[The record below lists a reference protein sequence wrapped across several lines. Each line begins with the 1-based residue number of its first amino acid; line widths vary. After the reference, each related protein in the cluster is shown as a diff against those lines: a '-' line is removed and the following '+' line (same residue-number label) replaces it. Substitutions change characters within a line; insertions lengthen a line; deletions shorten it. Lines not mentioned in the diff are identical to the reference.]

1 MMRHRTS
8 ASISLALTLLLAPSC
23 KPEADQWS
31 VPGGSVV
38 GESMMI
44 ETAPDH
50 LRGRVA
56 LPAGARV
63 YSRPTYASPSWT
75 VNLPDPPAIASDSP
89 PRTRAFRVVGVVN
102 RSGGAMSPEF
112 LAITNDLDGDD
123 EHPPRGCGSRFTDL
137 QHLRMLLYVPVVH
150 VAEVTTR
157 TLEVE
162 PFSASGE
169 LEQLQVGAGA
179 RVGRRSPVS
188 GLPPAPS
195 ESSWR
200 WIDADGIRVLAPVP
214 DDAVGQ
220 AWDPSN
226 TPTLRT
232 GGEQLLQDGEGSRL
246 WLRDDGG
253 AEVEFGVR
261 NDCGEHRR
269 LVVEPY
275 EVESLRELALEIFY
289 DQSPRE
295 YEPVVQP
302 EADYMIASGTPLRWP
317 DGELAGEVL
326 QDWSVT
332 VGVGQDWEG
341 RRCFPLVL
349 SGELEPLDE
358 PGLACVS
365 PDALTPLAGAGQFGV
380 SDEFELGGSIELGP
394 PEVLAGEWTAAIL
407 RPVLNSHHA
416 TVAECLR
423 PLLGGEE
430 PPPASRWVLM
440 LVASADG
447 RVAEVE
453 VMPLGETHA
462 VVEDCLRAEAFTWLM
477 PDRGGQ
483 VLIPVTLGP
492 WDASMEVVQEPEPA
506 AKPKPK
512 GTGKTKPKAKPEPP
526 PERGKVMIIRDD
538 EPEQPEQSVDEVGDD
553 EVTDD
558 EPESE

>member
-1 MMRHRTS
+1 MMLQRTT
-8 ASISLALTLLLAPSC
+8 ASLSLAVALLLAPGC
-23 KPEADQWS
+23 KPDADGGN
-31 VPGGSVV
+31 VPGGSAL

-44 ETAPDH
+44 EAPPDH

-63 YSRPTYASPSWT
+63 YARPTYASPSWT
-75 VNLPDPPAIASDSP
+75 LSLSDPPAIASDSP
-89 PRTRAFRVVGVVN
+89 PRARAFRVIGVVRASSN
-102 RSGGAMSPEF
+102 SLTPEF
-112 LAITNDLDGDD
+112 LAITNDLDGEDQD
-123 EHPPRGCGSRFTDL
+123 PPRGCGSRFSDL
-137 QHLRMLLYVPVVH
+137 QHLRVLLYVPIVH

-157 TLEVE
+157 TLELE

-169 LEQLQVGAGA
+169 LEQLQIGAGA
-179 RVGRRSPVS
+179 RLGRRSPVA

-195 ESSWR
+195 GSSWR
-200 WIDADGIRVLAPVP
+200 WVDADGIRVLAPVP

-220 AWDPSN
+220 AWDPSD
-226 TPTLRT
+226 TPTLRG
-232 GGEQLLQDGEGSRL
+232 GGEQLLQDAEGSRL
-246 WLRDDGG
+246 WLRDEGG

-275 EVESLRELALEIFY
+275 EVESLRELALEVFY

-295 YEPVVQP
+295 YEAVVQP
-302 EADYMIASGTPLRWP
+302 EADYMIAAGTPLRWP

-326 QDWSVT
+326 EDWGVT
-332 VGVGQDWEG
+332 VGVGQDGEG

-349 SGELEPLDE
+349 SGELTPLDE

-394 PEVLAGEWTAAIL
+394 AEVLAGEWTAAIL
-407 RPVLNSHHA
+407 RPLLNGHHA

-423 PLLGGEE
+423 PLLSGEE
-430 PPPASRWVLM
+430 PPAASRWVLM
-440 LVASADG
+440 VIASADG
-447 RVAEVE
+447 RVSDVE
-453 VMPLGETHA
+453 VTALGETHVA
-462 VVEDCLRAEAFTWLM
+462 VEDCLRAEAFTWLM

-492 WDASMEVVQEPEPA
+492 WDDSYEVVQEQPEPESEPEPEPEPKT
-506 AKPKPK
+506 KP
-512 GTGKTKPKAKPEPP
+512 KTKPKAKPKPEPK
-526 PERGKVMIIRDD
+526 PERGKVVIIRDD
-538 EPEQPEQSVDEVGDD
+538 EPEQP
-553 EVTDD
+553 D
-558 EPESE
+558 EPIEPE